1 MSYLDDKDLA
11 TCDKCGRN
19 YNKARLS
26 HCPKCGPNAL
36 PKIDSRIPS
45 DSSKP
50 VDLNV
55 NERVV
60 LPNIDSLIRAQNR
73 TTHAVRAF
81 VRFLFIQLTGITI
94 AVFLWN
100 LSLNLD
106 GNGFLAFLAVAVWI
120 VSVIWSSVAGWDEL
134 DKSKID

>member
-11 TCDKCGRN
+11 ACDKCGRN
-19 YNKARLS
+19 YNKTKLS
-26 HCPKCGPNAL
+26 YYPKCGPNVL

-50 VDLNV
+50 VDSNM

-60 LPNIDSLIRAQNR
+60 LPNIDSLIRTQNR

-81 VRFLFIQLTGITI
+81 V
-94 AVFLWN
+94 
-100 LSLNLD
+100 
-106 GNGFLAFLAVAVWI
+106 
-120 VSVIWSSVAGWDEL
+120 
-134 DKSKID
+134 